1 MESDTPLSRSEMLE
15 RGREMRRKLV
25 GDAYADKL
33 DSEVYRNRHMQ
44 KFGDLTQEIVF
55 GQMWTR
61 SGLDLKL
68 RSLIILITD
77 TATGSTEALQ
87 LHVRFCRIHGWSED
101 EIVESILHC
110 MGYIAF
116 RWSARRW
123 SPRSKYSRQCR
134 PKNSSVARRMRSMT
148 DAPQRGCAERS
159 MCKRGVGLAKVRRD
173 ERVAVV
179 DGLYQS

>member
-61 SGLDLKL
+61 PDLDLKF

-110 MGYIAF
+110 MGYIGIPLVRKAMVATVEVF
-116 RWSARRW
+116 QAMQAEELQ
-123 SPRSKYSRQCR
+123 RSETAAAGK
-134 PKNSSVARRMRSMT
+134 
-148 DAPQRGCAERS
+148 
-159 MCKRGVGLAKVRRD
+159 
-173 ERVAVV
+173 
-179 DGLYQS
+179 